1 MFKPLLHVLLFVLC
15 ALLLGGCAN
24 LTTKTATPTGD
35 LWVENFIDEGGA
47 TGLKGMVSF
56 KDGGQPI
63 SGAYVNVYPDGMSN
77 LLGPS
82 QFISAAT
89 TDDGRYNLSLP
100 PGTYFVVARK
110 RTSGSPT
117 GPLSP
122 GDFFSEHQRIMT
134 RVINGKMSLVDLRL
148 APMKAP
154 MFFKKVSEVS
164 SNTGVRGVLTDAKGV
179 PISGGFAMAYTD
191 AEMKRLPDYAS
202 SLSDSQGRFTI
213 YLPAG
218 GSYYLAGRIHAWD
231 MPQQG
236 EPFGKLDEPLAIK
249 DGQFIENVRIELE
262 PFSGTYLQGKSRRP
276 F

>member
-1 MFKPLLHVLLFVLC
+1 MLKPLSHILAFVFC
-15 ALLLGGCAN
+15 ALLLGGCTN
-24 LTTKTATPTGD
+24 FSNKTATSSGD

-47 TGLKGMVSF
+47 TGLKGMVFF

-63 SGAYVNVYPDGMSN
+63 SGAYVNVYPDGISN

-82 QFISAAT
+82 QFISAPT
-89 TDDGRYNLSLP
+89 TADGSYNLDLP

-122 GDFFSEHQRIMT
+122 GDFFSEHQRIVT
-134 RVINGKMSLVDLRL
+134 RVIDGKMSLVNLEL

-154 MFFKKVSEVS
+154 MFFKKVAEIS
-164 SNTGVRGVLTDAKGV
+164 SNTGARGILSDAEGK

-191 AEMKRLPDYAS
+191 SEMKRLPDYAS

-236 EPFGKLDEPLAIK
+236 EPFGKLDDPLAIK
-249 DGQFIENVRIELE
+249 DGEFIENVRIELV